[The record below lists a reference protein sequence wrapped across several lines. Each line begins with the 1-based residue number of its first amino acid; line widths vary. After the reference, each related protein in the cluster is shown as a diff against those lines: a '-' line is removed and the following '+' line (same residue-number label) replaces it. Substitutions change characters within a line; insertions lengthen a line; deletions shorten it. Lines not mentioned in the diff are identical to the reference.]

1 MTNITPGLLMIV
13 AAAFVPYLPHHIRQ
27 VFMLIA
33 IGFSAVSLFAGE
45 GVHWIIFVFGQELIL
60 HNADN
65 LTLPFGIIFH
75 IAATLNVIYGWHER
89 RPMEH
94 TAGLAYAGAAIA
106 ALHAGDLITLFIWWE
121 ATAITSVFLIL
132 ASGTQR
138 ANNAAMRYLLVQVA
152 SGVMLLAGACL
163 YLSLI
168 HI

>member
-75 IAATLNVIYGWHER
+75 IAATLNVIYG
-89 RPMEH
+89 
-94 TAGLAYAGAAIA
+94 
-106 ALHAGDLITLFIWWE
+106 
-121 ATAITSVFLIL
+121 
-132 ASGTQR
+132 
-138 ANNAAMRYLLVQVA
+138 
-152 SGVMLLAGACL
+152 
-163 YLSLI
+163 LSLI